1 VERVSFELYTHL
13 ARRIPVE
20 LVALRR
26 QSLLHLIWFI
36 PYAFFKAFIYLVLRR
51 VDGVFFADGV
61 AAFLVPFL
69 KRFGRARFV
78 VTVHGL
84 ELTYSGVMAGGLIRR
99 GVRSCDRVVAVS
111 YSSAELVRRQGVAP
125 ERLTVIYSG
134 VAPLTLSKAECRIRR
149 QGFEARHGIR
159 FGRDRLVLALGRLV
173 ARKGIVP
180 FIEAGMSLLER
191 DIKIIVA
198 GTGPEE
204 VRLHEQAQRQDIGD
218 RLLPLGAVSEEDAAM
233 LRQSADLFLF
243 PNIHLADDVE
253 GFGLAPV
260 EALYAGTPVVAF
272 AVDALTESLR
282 QGAYLVEPGDYQGF
296 VDRIHDFYRLSPAAR
311 QAKSDEAHAY
321 VQREYA
327 WEQAAERY
335 LELFTD

>member
-1 VERVSFELYTHL
+1 MAFELYSHL
-13 ARRIPVE
+13 IRRIPVE

-26 QSLLHLIWFI
+26 QSLLHLAWFM
-36 PYAFFKAFIYLVLRR
+36 PYAFFKAVFALILGRA
-51 VDGVFFADGV
+51 DGVFFADGV
-61 AAFLVPFL
+61 VAFMAPFL
-69 KRFGRARFV
+69 KRFSRARCV

-84 ELTYSGVMAGGLIRR
+84 ELTYSGTIARGLMLR
-99 GVRSCDRVVAVS
+99 GVRACDRVVAVS
-111 YSSAELVRRQGVAP
+111 HSSAALVRRQGIAP
-125 ERLTVIYSG
+125 ERLAVIYSG
-134 VAPLTLSKAECRIRR
+134 IAPLMLSEAECQDRR
-149 QGFEARHGIR
+149 RAFEAQHGVY
-159 FGRDRLVLALGRLV
+159 FGQDRLVLALGRLV
-173 ARKGIVP
+173 ARKGIIP
-180 FIEAGMSLLER
+180 FIEAAMPLLEP
-191 DIKIIVA
+191 DIKFIVA

-204 VRLHEQAQRQDIGD
+204 TRLRQQAQHQSMHD

-272 AVDALTESLR
+272 AVDALTESIR
-282 QGAYLVEPGDYQGF
+282 EGGYLVEPGDYRAF
-296 VDRIHDFYRLSPAAR
+296 VDRIHAFYHLSPAAQ
-311 QAKSDEAHAY
+311 QAKADEARAY

-335 LELFTD
+335 LELFTS